1 MNTDIYTLISL
12 FLTLTVAITFANHK
26 LFKLPTSIGVM
37 SGSLIIA
44 LAVIITRNL
53 GFDAIA
59 IYANRIMAQVD
70 FHNLLMKWLLSFLL
84 FAGSLTIDFNQLKS
98 HAKLISIVTLF
109 GVIVSTA
116 ILGYSTHLLL
126 SALGTPLPLIYC
138 LLFGA
143 LISPTDPI
151 AVLATFKKYKA
162 NKNIRIIIAGESLF
176 NDGVGIVVFFTLF
189 QLTFNAIPI
198 SALSIGKLFCQQ
210 TLGGVAYGIAIGLI
224 AQKIINESKDH
235 LIAILV
241 TLTITTAGYSLAM
254 RLGISGPLAMVVSG
268 IFLSNYAKK
277 GTQEAEVNRM
287 LNTFWEIIDEVL
299 NTVLFLLLGLELIT
313 LQLTWNDALASII
326 AIPAALCSRYIS
338 IATPLAFLKYSN
350 VEQKDLRRILTWGG
364 LRGGLAVALALS
376 LPETTSTAAFRN
388 IIICMTFSIVT
399 FSIIVQGST
408 IGRLIP
414 KKH

>member
-1 MNTDIYTLISL
+1 MSTDIYTLISL

-37 SGSLIIA
+37 SGSLMLALAIIIA
-44 LAVIITRNL
+44 KNV
-53 GFDAIA
+53 GFNAIA
-59 IYANRIMAQVD
+59 IYANQIMSQVD
-70 FHNLLMKWLLSFLL
+70 FHALLMKWLLSFLL

-109 GVIVSTA
+109 GVIIST
-116 ILGYSTHLLL
+116 IIVGYIINLIL
-126 SALGTPLPLIYC
+126 SALGSPLPLIYC
-138 LLFGA
+138 FLFGA

-162 NKNIRIIIAGESLF
+162 NKNIRVIIAGESLF

-198 SALSIGKLFCQQ
+198 TALSISKLFCQQ
-210 TLGGVAYGIAIGLI
+210 TLGGLAYGIVIGLI
-224 AQKIINESKDH
+224 AQKIISESKDY

-241 TLTITTAGYSLAM
+241 TLSITTAGYSLAM
-254 RLGISGPLAMVVSG
+254 SLGISGPLAMVVSG

-277 GTQEAEVNRM
+277 GTQEAKVNHM
-287 LNTFWEIIDEVL
+287 LDTFWEIIDEVL

-313 LQLTWNDALASII
+313 LHLDWNDALASII
-326 AIPAALCSRYIS
+326 AIPVALFSRYIS
-338 IATPLAFLKYSN
+338 IAIPLQFLKSN
-350 VEQKDLRRILTWGG
+350 TVKQKDLRRILTWGG

-408 IGRLIP
+408 IGKLIP
-414 KKH
+414 RKP